1 MSAETERA
9 RLSQQGNLASLLGPI
24 GLTEMVTVCHL
35 SHNGDEH
42 WSIYCALIPSEKIEQ
57 VLSSSGWDLMRGSGT
72 PSSIEVY
79 RGGAHNA
86 EYLRFGNED
95 GIEPLVID
103 RDFHGFKESYL
114 EISEE
119 FRLFHN
125 LYHDRKEDRYIK
137 FDDSG
142 NEEMVAIVKPKSVE
156 IRMKEIRQFLAVR
169 GMYLS
174 IQFSIT
180 VSSSKT
186 IEEMGLTAGGRDVR
200 DELACWNLSYRGD
213 FGFYADSSNRSSSN
227 LQGIRLI
234 EPLPKAKSGFEGFA
248 EEPTKQY
255 ADFIIGIDNDGDEI
269 VHTCN
274 PDNLSNFFGANPEA
288 PNYYVT
294 SVSFRK
300 QVLDKYYQQP
310 SKYKVEDGTLRC
322 GSLWYMKIDN
332 HHDDKVSAMLGSLGL
347 LPYQEQLH
355 WKSHNIASTSGY
367 SEVTFRRDFEV
378 EWVES
383 DRPEHVFQERYRD
396 LVEVCR
402 ANLGWQIFLPLASG
416 DEYHLQSLRVPA
428 TDEQRDF
435 DGLVLGLAT
444 ILVDSLNVHGLKL
457 LLPQSQEKGSINL
470 LATVLVNYDAE
481 GGSSKHIG
489 FLRNLQSLR
498 SSGSAHRK
506 GEKYDSVI
514 EKIGTSS
521 QDLRTLFAD
530 ILWQAVALLE
540 YLIELVE
547 SQRIRE
553 SL

>member
-1 MSAETERA
+1 MNAETERA
-9 RLSQQGNLASLLGPI
+9 RLSQQGTLDDLLRPI
-24 GLTEMVTVCHL
+24 GPTEMVTVCH
-35 SHNGDEH
+35 SSRNDDEH
-42 WSIYCALIPSEKIEQ
+42 RGIYCALIPSGKIEQ
-57 VLSSSGWDLMRGSGT
+57 ALSRPEWDLRRGSGM

-79 RGGAHNA
+79 GGGAHNT

-95 GIEPLVID
+95 GIEPLVIG
-103 RDFHGFKESYL
+103 RMFHDIKEDYL

-125 LYHDRKEDRYIK
+125 LYHDRKQDHYIK
-137 FDDSG
+137 LDDSG
-142 NEEMVAIVKPKSVE
+142 NEEVIAIVKPKSAE
-156 IRMKEIRQFLAVR
+156 IRMKEIRQFLAVKE
-169 GMYLS
+169 MHLS
-174 IQFSIT
+174 IQFDIT

-186 IEEMGLTAGGRDVR
+186 LEEMGLTTGGRDVR
-200 DELACWNLSYRGD
+200 DELACWNLRCSGD
-213 FGFYADSSNRSSSN
+213 FGLYVDPSNRSSSN

-234 EPLPKAKSGFEGFA
+234 EPLPKAKSGFGGFA
-248 EEPTKQY
+248 EEPKKQY
-255 ADFIIGIDNDGDEI
+255 TDFIIDMDDNGDEI

-274 PDNLSNFFGANPEA
+274 PNKLSNFFGANPEA
-288 PNYYVT
+288 PNYLT

-310 SKYKVEDGTLRC
+310 SKYKIEDGTLWC
-322 GSLWYMKIDN
+322 GLLWDMRIDN
-332 HHDDKVSAMLGSLGL
+332 HHNDKVCAMLGDLGL
-347 LPYQEQLH
+347 LPHQEQLH
-355 WKSHNIASTSGY
+355 WKSHNIASTPEY
-367 SEVTFRRDFEV
+367 SEVTFRRDFGG

-383 DRPEHVFQERYRD
+383 DRPEHVFQQRYRD

-547 SQRIRE
+547 SQRIRA

>member
-1 MSAETERA
+1 MSAETEKV
-9 RLSQQGNLASLLGPI
+9 RLSQQGTLDDLLRRI
-24 GLTEMVTVCHL
+24 GLTEMVTVCHS
-35 SHNGDEH
+35 SHNGDEY

-57 VLSSSGWDLMRGSGT
+57 VLSSSRWDLMRGSGT
-72 PSSIEVY
+72 PSSIGVY
-79 RGGAHNA
+79 GGGAHNA

-103 RDFHGFKESYL
+103 RDFHGLKGNYL

-142 NEEMVAIVKPKSVE
+142 NEEVVAIVKPKSAE

-200 DELACWNLSYRGD
+200 DELACWNLSY
-213 FGFYADSSNRSSSN
+213 NRSSSN

-255 ADFIIGIDNDGDEI
+255 ADFIIGMDDNGDEI

-274 PDNLSNFFGANPEA
+274 PDKLSNFFEANPEA
-288 PNYYVT
+288 PYYVT
-294 SVSFRK
+294 WVSFRK

-310 SKYKVEDGTLRC
+310 SKYKIEDGTLSC
-322 GSLWYMKIDN
+322 GSLWYMRIDN
-332 HHDDKVSAMLGSLGL
+332 HHNDKVCAMLGDLGL
-347 LPYQEQLH
+347 LPHQEQLH

-367 SEVTFRRDFEV
+367 SEVTFRRDFKA

-396 LVEVCR
+396 LAEVCR
-402 ANLGWQIFLPLASG
+402 ANLGWQIFLPLSSS
-416 DEYHLQSLRVPA
+416 DEYHLRILRVPA
-428 TDEQRDF
+428 NDEQRDF

-444 ILVDSLNVHGLKL
+444 ILVDSLNVRRLKL

-470 LATVLVNYDAE
+470 LATVVANYDAE
-481 GGSSKHIG
+481 GGNSKHIE

-514 EKIGTSS
+514 EKVGADS
-521 QDLRTLFAD
+521 QDLRTLFAN

-540 YLIELVE
+540 YLIELVK
-547 SQRIRE
+547 SQRIRP